1 MSKKTCAVIYNPKAT
16 KFSKNKLS
24 KICLE
29 LSKTYSVWEME
40 STAPGK
46 TIDLTKEANNNSD
59 LIVSC
64 GGDGTF
70 GEVIKGMLEVEQKAI
85 ISHNSMG
92 TANDVRNMLGL
103 TKNPVKNAKLIANG
117 VDKNLDIFTL
127 NGEPF
132 SYVAAFGYLANVP
145 CNTSSELKKRLKYL
159 AYLIQAVKE
168 YKNENPIEYDM
179 CFIDG
184 DGGMHTESA
193 IIATFTNSLGFGGMP
208 LFKDVSLDDG
218 MFEVTFIKNL
228 KKLDM
233 LKVVADIGMGLL
245 RKDVD
250 LQKYPN
256 LITHFK
262 TSSLD
267 LRFLGENVLNNPL
280 DVDGDPRYCFDGLSK
295 DKAKIRNIKIERAGQ
310 VKIRVPNSPRA

>member
-1 MSKKTCAVIYNPKAT
+1 MSKKTCTVIYNPKAT
-16 KFSKNKLS
+16 KFSRKKLD
-24 KICLE
+24 KICIE
-29 LSKTYSVWEME
+29 LTNKYEVWEME

-46 TIDLTKEANNNSD
+46 TIELAKEANDFSD

-70 GEVIKGMLEVEQKAI
+70 GEVVKGMLEIEQKAT

-103 TKNPVKNAKLIANG
+103 TKNPIKNAKLIANG
-117 VDKNLDIFTL
+117 IDKNLDIFTL

-145 CNTSSELKKRLKYL
+145 CNTSSELKKHLKYL
-159 AYLIQAVKE
+159 AYLIQAIKE
-168 YKNENPIEYDM
+168 YKNENPEEYSM
-179 CFIDG
+179 SFIDG
-184 DGGMHTESA
+184 DGCLHTEKA

-208 LFKDVSLDDG
+208 LFKNVSLDDG
-218 MFEVTFIKNL
+218 KFEVTLIKNL
-228 KKLDM
+228 RKIDM
-233 LKVVADIGMGLL
+233 LKVVADVGISLL
-245 RKDVD
+245 CHNVD
-250 LQKYPN
+250 LQKYPD

-267 LRFLGENVLNNPL
+267 LRFLGDNVPKNPF
-280 DVDGDPRYCFDGLSK
+280 DIDGDPRYCYDELSK
-295 DKAKIRNIKIERAGQ
+295 DKDKIRNIKIEQAGQ
-310 VKIRVPNSPRA
+310 VKIRVPK